1 MNIADLIFDEKMI
14 MIMTS
19 GLTFYKKNQHD
30 HDCDIWSKHL
40 IKKKQHD
47 HDRDIW
53 SKHLIKKCDHD

>member
-19 GLTFYKKNQHD
+19 DLTFYKK
-30 HDCDIWSKHL
+30 KT
-40 IKKKQHD
+40 QHD

-53 SKHLIKKCDHD
+53 SKHLIKKYDHD